1 MATQQR
7 AALVGFAFVSSI
19 TPGPNNMMLTA
30 SGANFGKRRTPPH
43 MLGVTVGFSIMIA
56 LVGVGVGV
64 GVSVS
69 VSVGV
74 GVGLVGLSDA
84 WPPAF
89 MIPKGVSAVYLLWLA
104 WKSATS
110 PPRSSDTDKKAP
122 RPMNFTQA
130 ALFLW
135 VNPKAWTIALTAITV
150 YTGTR
155 TIAAVLCVAAV
166 FGLINLPA
174 ISSGA
179 AMGQHMR
186 RWMIND
192 AKRRTFNWGMAA
204 LLMLSLVVAL

>member
-7 AALVGFAFVSSI
+7 AALIGFAFVPSI

-43 MLGVTVGFSIMIA
+43 MLGVTVGFSIMTA
-56 LVGVGVGV
+56 LVGVG
-64 GVSVS
+64 
-69 VSVGV
+69 VGV

-150 YTGTR
+150 YTGTC
-155 TIAAVLCVAAV
+155 TIPAVLCVAAV